1 MSIFFDYWPVVYLM
15 LGACAG
21 FFAGL
26 LGVGGG
32 VILVPVLTLVY
43 AAQDF
48 PVEHLLH
55 LALGTSMATILFTAA
70 ASLRAHHRHGAVLWP
85 VVGAMTPGILA
96 GTVLGTMLARY
107 VSSRALAVFFAVF
120 ILFVAA
126 QLLLD
131 AKPKPSRV
139 LPGRGWV
146 SAIGV
151 GIGAVSALGAI
162 GGGAMT
168 VPFLVWCNVAIRNA
182 IGTSAA
188 VGFPI
193 AIGGT
198 LGYVLNGLTV
208 AGLPPRSLGFVHLP
222 ALAFLVAAS
231 MITAPLGAGAA
242 HRLPVRAL
250 KRIFAGVLLLLCAKM
265 LHGIYA

>member
-1 MSIFFDYWPVVYLM
+1 MTILFDYWPLVYLA

-32 VILVPVLTLVY
+32 VILVPALTLIY
-43 AAQDF
+43 AAEGF
-48 PVEHLLH
+48 PGEHLLH

-70 ASLRAHHRHGAVLWP
+70 ASLRAHHRHGAVRWP
-85 VVGAMTPGILA
+85 LVRGFTPGILIGTA
-96 GTVLGTMLARY
+96 LGTVLARH
-107 VSSRALAVFFAVF
+107 VSSQALAVFFALF
-120 ILFVAA
+120 MLFVAT

-131 AKPKPSRV
+131 VKPRPNRA
-139 LPGRGWV
+139 LPGRAGLTAV
-146 SAIGV
+146 AAA
-151 GIGAVSALGAI
+151 IGAVSALGAI

-168 VPFLVWCNVAIRNA
+168 VPFLVWCNVTIRHA

-198 LGYVLNGLTV
+198 LGYVLNGLTIG
-208 AGLPPRSLGFVHLP
+208 GLPAWSLGFVYLP
-222 ALAFLVAAS
+222 GLLFLVAAS
-231 MITAPLGAGAA
+231 MVTAPLGAAAA
-242 HRLPVRAL
+242 HRLPVLTL
-250 KRIFAGVLLLLCAKM
+250 KRIFAAVLMLLCAKM
-265 LHGIYA
+265 LHGVFA

>member
-1 MSIFFDYWPVVYLM
+1 MTILFDYWPLVYLT

-43 AAQDF
+43 AAQGF
-48 PVEHLLH
+48 TGEHLLH

-70 ASLRAHHRHGAVLWP
+70 ASLRAHHRHGAVIWP
-85 VVGAMTPGILA
+85 VVRNFTPGILVGTA
-96 GTVLGTMLARY
+96 LGTVLARY
-107 VSSRALAVFFAVF
+107 VSSQALAVFFALF
-120 ILFVAA
+120 MLFVAA

-131 AKPKPSRV
+131 IKPKPNRA
-139 LPGRGWV
+139 LPGRAGITAV
-146 SAIGV
+146 AV

-168 VPFLVWCNVAIRNA
+168 VPFLVWCNVTIRHA

-208 AGLPPRSLGFVHLP
+208 GGLPPWSLGFVYLP
-222 ALAFLVAAS
+222 GLLFLVAAS
-231 MITAPLGAGAA
+231 MVTAPLGAAAA
-242 HRLPVRAL
+242 HRLPVLTL
-250 KRIFAGVLLLLCAKM
+250 KRIFAGTLMLLCAKM
-265 LHGIYA
+265 LHGVFA